1 MKSKF
6 LTSAT
11 LFAVLTTGAGPVP
24 MAATQAREASGQG
37 FCRTADPLPR
47 LDPEVQ
53 PQQQSSNSVK
63 TKGGSK
69 RDREV
74 ATASE
79 PMPPPP
85 PPPPPPAPPPPPP
98 MAPPA
103 PSYVGAGEVSEVAVT
118 GSRISSPALDSPSPV
133 ASIGAEEMSA
143 ERSAAPP
150 VAGSVGD
157 ARIALPHPPRPYPR
171 PQPQAGILTAGEH
184 DDLLNPELYAAYVGR
199 SGDLGQEVQSLPRVD
214 TTRVVT
220 VKVNDRSGQPI
231 PFADVIVTCSDGN
244 SISMATQAD
253 GSAVFFPGLDRLSE
267 RITVTARKAG
277 RTIADARPV
286 LVANAA
292 GGQLVGLTAN
302 QAAAKVTK
310 LDLMLVVDTTG
321 SMGDEINYLQSELRS
336 IISAI
341 TAKHRDLDIR
351 IGFVFYR
358 DLGDEYVTRTVVFD
372 RDVGRVQGALARQ
385 NANGGGD
392 YPEAMDQ
399 ALIRAVGQEW
409 RADAVKS
416 LLLVADAPPH
426 DQLFGRAWQAAEAAR
441 AKRIHITPV
450 AASGVADKA
459 EYAMRAMAAAT
470 QSRYL
475 FLTDDSGVGNPHA
488 PPAIDCYLVTRLD
501 ALVRRVIDSQI
512 SGRRIEP
519 EDQEIIRSVGKYDAG
534 KCILPADFK
543 WQNG

>member
-1 MKSKF
+1 MRSRF
-6 LTSAT
+6 LTGVT
-11 LFAVLTTGAGPVP
+11 MFAVLASAPAP
-24 MAATQAREASGQG
+24 IPLAMAQARTTPGQG

-53 PQQQSSNSVK
+53 PHQQQTSGGVK

-69 RDREV
+69 RDRDL
-74 ATASE
+74 AMTAE
-79 PMPPPP
+79 PVPPPP
-85 PPPPPPAPPPPPP
+85 PPPPPP
-98 MAPPA
+98 
-103 PSYVGAGEVSEVAVT
+103 PSYVDGSEASEVIVT
-118 GSRISSPALDSPSPV
+118 GSRVSAPALESTS
-133 ASIGAEEMSA
+133 SITTISADDAGA

-150 VAGSVGD
+150 VPGSSMD
-157 ARIALPHPPRPYPR
+157 SRLPPPRPYPR
-171 PQPQAGILTAGEH
+171 PQPQPQSGILTAGEH
-184 DDLLNPELYAAYVGR
+184 DDLLNPELYAAYVNR
-199 SGDLGQEVQSLPRVD
+199 SGDLGQEVRNLPRVD

-231 PFADVIVTCSDGN
+231 PFADVTVTCSDGN
-244 SISMATQAD
+244 SITMATQAD

-267 RITVTARKAG
+267 RITVSVRKAG

-302 QAAAKVTK
+302 QAATKVTK

-321 SMGDEINYLQSELRS
+321 SMGDEINYLQAELRS

-358 DLGDEYVTRTVVFD
+358 DLGDDYVTRTVAFD
-372 RDVGRVQGALARQ
+372 RDVGRIQGALARQ
-385 NANGGGD
+385 EANGGGD

-399 ALIRAVGQEW
+399 AMIRAVGQAW
-409 RADAVKS
+409 RPDAVKS

-426 DQLFGRAWQAAEAAR
+426 DDKVGRTWAAAEAAR

-475 FLTDDSGVGNPHA
+475 FLTDDSGVGNSHA

-501 ALVRRVIDSQI
+501 ALVRRVIDTQI

-519 EDQEIIRSVGKYDAG
+519 DDQEIIRSVGKYDAG

>member
-1 MKSKF
+1 MRSRL
-6 LTSAT
+6 LTGVT
-11 LFAVLTTGAGPVP
+11 
-24 MAATQAREASGQG
+24 MAAILAAAPAPLPIAAANATTPPRQDG
-37 FCRTADPLPR
+37 FCRNADPLPR
-47 LDPEVQ
+47 LDPEAR
-53 PQQQSSNSVK
+53 PQQQQTDAVDTK
-63 TKGGSK
+63 TKGG
-69 RDREV
+69 RVRAD
-74 ATASE
+74 AAIAPE
-79 PMPPPP
+79 PPMAPPPP
-85 PPPPPPAPPPPPP
+85 PPPPPPMAPPPP
-98 MAPPA
+98 AA
-103 PSYVGAGEVSEVAVT
+103 AYESSARDVVVT
-118 GSRISSPALDSPSPV
+118 GSRVGSAARGSGAVEASPPAAV
-133 ASIGAEEMSA
+133 
-143 ERSAAPP
+143 APP
-150 VAGSVGD
+150 VPGSSAD
-157 ARIALPHPPRPYPR
+157 YSEEKIASVPPRPYPQ
-171 PQPQAGILTAGEH
+171 PQPQSGILTAAEH
-184 DDLLNPELYAAYVGR
+184 DDLLNPELYASYVNR
-199 SGDLGQEVQSLPRVD
+199 SGNMGQEIRSLPRVD
-214 TTRVVT
+214 TMRVVT

-231 PFADVIVTCSDGN
+231 PFADVVVTCSDGN
-244 SISMATQAD
+244 SITMATQAD

-267 RITVTARKAG
+267 RITISARRGG

-286 LVANAA
+286 LVADAP
-292 GGQLVGLTAN
+292 GGQTVGLTAN
-302 QAAAKVTK
+302 QAAAKATK

-321 SMGDEINYLQSELRS
+321 SMGDEIRYLQSELRS
-336 IISAI
+336 IISSI

-358 DLGDEYVTRTVVFD
+358 DLGDDYVTRTVAFD
-372 RDVGRVQGALARQ
+372 RDIGRVQGALARQ
-385 NANGGGD
+385 DANGGGD

-399 ALIRAVGQEW
+399 ALIRAVGQDW
-409 RADAVKS
+409 RPDAVKS

-426 DQLFGRAWQAAEAAR
+426 DELFRRTWQAAEAAR

-488 PPAIDCYLVTRLD
+488 PPAIDCYLVTKLD

-543 WQNG
+543 WQNS

>member
-1 MKSKF
+1 MMMRTRW
-6 LTSAT
+6 LTSTMMLAILAT
-11 LFAVLTTGAGPVP
+11 ASTPIPMGVAYARSPV
-24 MAATQAREASGQG
+24 AAQG

-53 PQQQSSNSVK
+53 PNQQTDLGASARA
-63 TKGGSK
+63 GGK
-69 RDREV
+69 HDGKV
-74 ATASE
+74 AIA
-79 PMPPPP
+79 
-85 PPPPPPAPPPPPP
+85 PPAPPPPPP
-98 MAPPA
+98 PSAVYVDSSDASDVAVSDIISPSVAASPAPVGDSARRAEPA
-103 PSYVGAGEVSEVAVT
+103 PSTSEYAV
-118 GSRISSPALDSPSPV
+118 
-133 ASIGAEEMSA
+133 
-143 ERSAAPP
+143 
-150 VAGSVGD
+150 D
-157 ARIALPHPPRPYPR
+157 ARTSPPILPPYPPRPYP
-171 PQPQAGILTAGEH
+171 QPQSGILTAGEH
-184 DDLLNPELYAAYVGR
+184 DDLLNPELYAAYVNR
-199 SGDLGQEVQSLPRVD
+199 SDLGQDIRALPRVD
-214 TTRVVT
+214 TMRVVT

-231 PFADVIVTCSDGN
+231 PFADVVVTCSDGN
-244 SISMATQAD
+244 SITMATQAD

-267 RITVTARKAG
+267 RITVSAKKSG

-286 LVANAA
+286 LVSAA
-292 GGQLVGLTAN
+292 PGGQSVGLTAN
-302 QAAAKVTK
+302 QMATKATK
-310 LDLMLVVDTTG
+310 LDLMLVIDTTG
-321 SMGDEINYLQSELRS
+321 SMGDEINFLQAELRS
-336 IISAI
+336 IIGAI

-358 DLGDEYVTRTVVFD
+358 DTGDEYVTRSFAFD
-372 RDVGRVQGALARQ
+372 RDVGKAQGMLARQ
-385 NANGGGD
+385 YATGGGD

-409 RADAVKS
+409 RPDAVKS

-426 DQLFGRAWQAAEAAR
+426 NDKFGRTWAAAEAAR

-450 AASGVADKA
+450 AASGVADEA

-501 ALVRRVIDSQI
+501 ALVRRVVDSQI

-519 EDQEIIRSVGKYDAG
+519 DDKEIIRSVGKYDAG

-543 WQNG
+543 WQS

>member
-1 MKSKF
+1 MAAI
-6 LTSAT
+6 L
-11 LFAVLTTGAGPVP
+11 VGAPAPLP
-24 MAATQAREASGQG
+24 MAMASVPPAKQQG
-37 FCRTADPLPR
+37 FCRNADPLPQ
-47 LDPEVQ
+47 LAPEAR
-53 PQQQSSNSVK
+53 PQQQQAN
-63 TKGGSK
+63 GGYAPTGK
-69 RDREV
+69 RTRSGDAAAMPAVIAPE
-74 ATASE
+74 A
-79 PMPPPP
+79 PMPSPP

-98 MAPPA
+98 PPA
-103 PSYVGAGEVSEVAVT
+103 PVYDAPVDAVVAT
-118 GSRISSPALDSPSPV
+118 GSRIDAASPAEAAPV
-133 ASIGAEEMSA
+133 GATSESRA
-143 ERSAAPP
+143 VAPP
-150 VAGSVGD
+150 VPGLSSDMV
-157 ARIALPHPPRPYPR
+157 RIAPYPPRPYPQ
-171 PQPQAGILTAGEH
+171 PQPQSGLLTAGEH
-184 DDLLNPELYAAYVGR
+184 DDLLNPELYAAYVNR
-199 SGDLGQEVQSLPRVD
+199 SGNLGQEVQSLPRVD

-220 VKVNDRSGQPI
+220 VKVSDRNGQPI
-231 PFADVIVTCSDGN
+231 PFADVVVTCSDGN
-244 SISMATQAD
+244 SITLATQAD
-253 GSAVFFPGLDRLSE
+253 GSVALFPGLDRLSE
-267 RITVTARKAG
+267 RIAVSARKGG
-277 RTIADARPV
+277 RTIADARAV
-286 LVANAA
+286 LVADAP
-292 GGQLVGLTAN
+292 GGQTIGLTAN

-321 SMGDEINYLQSELRS
+321 SMGDEIRYLQSELRS
-336 IISAI
+336 IIASI

-358 DLGDEYVTRTVVFD
+358 DLGDDYVTRTVMFD
-372 RDVGRVQGALARQ
+372 RDIGKVQGTLAQ
-385 NANGGGD
+385 QYATGGGD

-409 RADAVKS
+409 RPDAVKS

-426 DQLFGRAWQAAEAAR
+426 DEWFGRTWQAAEAAR

-501 ALVRRVIDSQI
+501 ALVRRVVDSQI

-534 KCILPADFK
+534 KCILPADFR

>member
-1 MKSKF
+1 MRSR
-6 LTSAT
+6 LMTSVT
-11 LFAVLTTGAGPVP
+11 MVAVLASAPGPMPFGV
-24 MAATQAREASGQG
+24 AQARSVADQG
-37 FCRTADPLPR
+37 LCRNAGPLPR

-53 PQQQSSNSVK
+53 PQSQQTNSAMK
-63 TKGGSK
+63 TTGTAK
-69 RDREV
+69 RDRDGD
-74 ATASE
+74 TASE
-79 PMPPPP
+79 LPPP
-85 PPPPPPAPPPPPP
+85 PPPPPP
-98 MAPPA
+98 MAPPPPA
-103 PSYVGAGEVSEVAVT
+103 YVGDDGADEVVVT
-118 GSRISSPALDSPSPV
+118 GRRIRAPMLESTSPV
-133 ASIGAEEMSA
+133 TIVGTEELRADASTALSE
-143 ERSAAPP
+143 P
-150 VAGSVGD
+150 GSSGD
-157 ARIALPHPPRPYPR
+157 ARIVPPSSPRPYPR
-171 PQPQAGILTAGEH
+171 PQPQSGILTAGEH

-199 SGDLGQEVQSLPRVD
+199 SGNLGQEVQNLPRVD

-220 VKVNDRSGQPI
+220 VKVADRNGQPI
-231 PFADVIVTCSDGN
+231 PFADVVVTCSDGN
-244 SISMATQAD
+244 SITMATQAD

-292 GGQLVGLTAN
+292 GGQSVGLTAN

-321 SMGDEINYLQSELRS
+321 SMGDEISYLQSELRS
-336 IISAI
+336 IIGAI

-385 NANGGGD
+385 SANGGGD

-409 RADAVKS
+409 RPDAVKS
-416 LLLVADAPPH
+416 LLLAADAPPH
-426 DQLFGRAWQAAEAAR
+426 DQLFGRTWQAAEAAR
-441 AKRIHITPV
+441 AKRIHVTPI

-488 PPAIDCYLVTRLD
+488 PPAIDCYLVTKLD

-519 EDQEIIRSVGKYDAG
+519 EDHEIIRSVGKYDAG

>member
-1 MKSKF
+1 MRSR
-6 LTSAT
+6 LMTSVTMA
-11 LFAVLTTGAGPVP
+11 AVLASAPGPMP
-24 MAATQAREASGQG
+24 FAAAQARSIAGQG
-37 FCRTADPLPR
+37 FCRTADPLPH

-53 PQQQSSNSVK
+53 PQQQQSNGSVK
-63 TKGGSK
+63 TMGGSK
-69 RDREV
+69 RDR
-74 ATASE
+74 AIAMPSE
-79 PMPPPP
+79 PLPPP
-85 PPPPPPAPPPPPP
+85 PPPPPP

-103 PSYVGAGEVSEVAVT
+103 PAYIDAGEVSDVVVT
-118 GSRISSPALDSPSPV
+118 GSRIAAPTLESPSPIT
-133 ASIGAEEMSA
+133 AIGDDEMRA
-143 ERSAAPP
+143 ERSATPP
-150 VAGSVGD
+150 VPGSSAD
-157 ARIALPHPPRPYPR
+157 ARIVPPHPPRPYPR
-171 PQPQAGILTAGEH
+171 PQPQPQSGILTAGEH
-184 DDLLNPELYAAYVGR
+184 DDLLNPELYAAYVNR
-199 SGDLGQEVQSLPRVD
+199 SGDLGQEVRNLPRVD
-214 TTRVVT
+214 TMRVVSVS
-220 VKVNDRSGQPI
+220 VKDRSGQPI
-231 PFADVIVTCSDGN
+231 PFADVVVTCSDGN
-244 SISMATQAD
+244 SITMATQAD

-286 LVANAA
+286 FVANAA

-302 QAAAKVTK
+302 QAATKVTK

-336 IISAI
+336 IIASI
-341 TAKHRDLDIR
+341 TAKHRNLDIR

-372 RDVGRVQGALARQ
+372 RDIGRVQGALARQ
-385 NANGGGD
+385 SANGGGD
-392 YPEAMDQ
+392 YPEAMDL
-399 ALIRAVGQEW
+399 ALFRAVGQDW
-409 RADAVKS
+409 RPDAVKS

-426 DQLFGRAWQAAEAAR
+426 DDKFGRTWQAAEAAR

-488 PPAIDCYLVTRLD
+488 PPAIDCYLVTKLD
-501 ALVRRVIDSQI
+501 ALVRRVIDTQI

-519 EDQEIIRSVGKYDAG
+519 DDQEIIRSVGKYDAG
-534 KCILPADFK
+534 KCILPVNFK
-543 WQNG
+543 WQN